1 METNTN
7 IALKNKIQKYKMND
21 RNVAINN
28 MERLIG

>member
-1 METNTN
+1 METNSN
-7 IALKNKIQKYKMND
+7 IALKNKIQEYKMND